1 MWMVNRIKLE
11 DGTYQVSDPYKIP
24 CMRQLNEGEERFEIE
39 DQPSLYHKVNEKCE
53 WVIDKEEWLNLIVR
67 PERNKLLQESDYTQ
81 LADYQDD
88 KATWATYRQELR
100 DLPLNIETGIAIY
113 PESPNKENLNG

>member
-88 KATWATYRQELR
+88 KATWAT
-100 DLPLNIETGIAIY
+100 
-113 PESPNKENLNG
+113 